1 MLDKTLLIF
10 VFLLNSGFVYS
21 GTSGVTNLKGDIH
34 KLQKSGVKMGSS
46 SELMLN
52 QHLKNSRAVAGQ
64 YYQVKFICKHNKQMD
79 KCKLVKVNFK
89 K

>member
-1 MLDKTLLIF
+1 MLYKTLVIL
-10 VFLLNSGFVYS
+10 VLLLTSGIAYS
-21 GTSGVTNLKGDIH
+21 GTSGATNLKGDIY
-34 KLQKSGVKMGSS
+34 KLQKSGGSMGSS

-52 QHLKNSRAVAGQ
+52 QHLKRSRAVAGQ